1 MVIFGALATE
11 MPGCLTKS
19 HAKENVTMLKK
30 GLSYLKNILVN
41 LLMSLLTRFF
51 MLDFQNTTRKP
62 SMTQRRLYRMYM
74 ASFLK
79 ANMKPIFPD
88 DEEEED
94 EYYK

>member
-1 MVIFGALATE
+1 
-11 MPGCLTKS
+11 
-19 HAKENVTMLKK
+19 
-30 GLSYLKNILVN
+30 
-41 LLMSLLTRFF
+41 
-51 MLDFQNTTRKP
+51 
-62 SMTQRRLYRMYM
+62 MTQRRLSRMYM

>member
-1 MVIFGALATE
+1 ME
-11 MPGCLTKS
+11 MPGCLTRN

-41 LLMSLLTRFF
+41 LLMSLLTKFF

-62 SMTQRRLYRMYM
+62 SMTQRRLSRMYM